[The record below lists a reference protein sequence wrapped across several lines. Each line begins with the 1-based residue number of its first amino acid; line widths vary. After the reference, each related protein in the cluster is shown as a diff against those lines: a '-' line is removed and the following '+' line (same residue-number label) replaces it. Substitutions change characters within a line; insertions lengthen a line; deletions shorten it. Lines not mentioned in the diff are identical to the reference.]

1 MKHWVG
7 YRAEIKNEIAA
18 LEKFGKEN
26 EMRPFHLWNRWYPNL
41 ATPHFLC
48 AVRHEK
54 NVYGFLHTRS
64 SDGHQAV
71 IFNAAGRAALDR
83 LTASRIRRPARAYAR
98 VNQLCL
104 FSASRPFTTTP
115 ASASFFSR
123 LPVIIGVATS
133 RPISAAWL

>member
-1 MKHWVG
+1 MKCWAG

-26 EMRPFHLWNRWYPNL
+26 EMRPFHLWNGWYPNL
-41 ATPHFLC
+41 ATPRFPR

-71 IFNAAGRAALDR
+71 IFNAAGRAAFGVPLA
-83 LTASRIRRPARAYAR
+83 LTRE
-98 VNQLCL
+98 
-104 FSASRPFTTTP
+104 
-115 ASASFFSR
+115 
-123 LPVIIGVATS
+123 
-133 RPISAAWL
+133 

>member
-26 EMRPFHLWNRWYPNL
+26 EMRPFHLWNGWYPNL

-64 SDGHQAV
+64 SL
-71 IFNAAGRAALDR
+71 RR
-83 LTASRIRRPARAYAR
+83 LTSPARLCCAGGGLTAAR
-98 VNQLCL
+98 VLTR
-104 FSASRPFTTTP
+104 A
-115 ASASFFSR
+115 
-123 LPVIIGVATS
+123 
-133 RPISAAWL
+133 